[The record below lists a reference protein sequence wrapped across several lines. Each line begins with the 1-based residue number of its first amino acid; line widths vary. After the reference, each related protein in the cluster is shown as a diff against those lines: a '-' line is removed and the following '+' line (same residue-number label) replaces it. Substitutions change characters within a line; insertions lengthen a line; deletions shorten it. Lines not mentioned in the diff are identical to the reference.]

1 MYVFLEKT
9 ISGANYKWIWGAK
22 LPLKIKIFM
31 WQLFQNAIVTRD
43 NMKKRKCPRSPVCSF
58 CREYESALYLMF

>member
-1 MYVFLEKT
+1 MVQDICEIPRNEDSDVVFWALNKNGKFSTKSMYVFLEKS

-31 WQLFQNAIVTRD
+31 WQLF
-43 NMKKRKCPRSPVCSF
+43 
-58 CREYESALYLMF
+58 

>member
-9 ISGANYKWIWGAK
+9 ISGANYKWIRGAK

-43 NMKKRKCPRSPVCSF
+43 NMKKKEVAWISCLFFLRGS
-58 CREYESALYLMF
+58 